1 MITMMTHNLSMD
13 QLHLKAPAIPAVH
26 SVSRAMR
33 RELLEVPKGG
43 RKIEGRERLKELVF
57 PRFFFWSSF
66 RGFGV

>member
-1 MITMMTHNLSMD
+1 MITMMTHNLCMD
-13 QLHLKAPAIPAVH
+13 QLHLKVPAIPAVH

-57 PRFFFWSSF
+57 QFFFSSSF